1 MPSTRYSQKLL
12 AAILDELLKR
22 SGIEKGEVWITH
34 LVIGGSIIQCEAEKV
49 RNKFAVRLHS
59 TENNVNAQFDRFGL
73 IAPKQSNNNNNYHV
87 QLHSFLRRCPAL
99 FIKNSCTNTCGDQVG
114 LTSTASNS
122 LSFSTPALTQV
133 QTLLHV

>member
-49 RNKFAVRLHS
+49 RNKFVVRLHS
-59 TENNVNAQFDRFGL
+59 TEKNVNAQFDRVGL
-73 IAPKQSNNNNNYHV
+73 FAPKQ
-87 QLHSFLRRCPAL
+87 
-99 FIKNSCTNTCGDQVG
+99 IIIIII
-114 LTSTASNS
+114 TSTCIVFFAGVQRC
-122 LSFSTPALTQV
+122 LYRTLVRIHVVIRWALPP
-133 QTLLHV
+133 LLLTACPSAHLH